1 MKNLITLLLFLISFT
16 YQSLSQTNP
25 KQKSTALAEM
35 EKQMAEAMKDMSP
48 EEQAQM
54 KEMMKGMIPAMTEP
68 PTALFMYTDFETN
81 AQLVPKKDMARI
93 ARIPKQKVTAATIS
107 TYAIKLYAQIMA
119 KGEPQE
125 IALIKS
131 VLTKAITASDLNN
144 AAILA
149 MAQGHPQAAMA
160 FSMKAVQKEPAN
172 VNFQNNMAALLSQY
186 GYEEQAIP
194 VLNKLVKELRD
205 NSTVLNNLGQAWFGL
220 GELDS
225 AKTHI
230 YRAIA
235 VNSSHAEA
243 LLCGGLIDEIQGDP
257 IKAEAKYVKAIEKGP
272 NPVIQKVLKNKAG
285 KKGSDQ
291 IDFEKLKNSIT
302 IYDYFPK
309 DWIIIPELS
318 DHLSGFETDQ
328 SIQNGYANM
337 FEDLHATLEK
347 VLETASLDAQAMAN
361 KGEDEFVSTMMLEN
375 TKGVNKMSLTA
386 TTVLSVLNTYMAQWQ
401 QQFAQDNQA
410 LQNEIDASSER
421 MKKPGKDD
429 KCPDIDGKN
438 GSYLAYINP
447 KIREFYTRKIEEFRV
462 WLNAYCTWSWYVT
475 GNPKNVILMSCLG
488 WTTNL
493 KTLYESAVLE
503 QKSDS
508 KCGEKTEERELKII
522 NTPSIPNF
530 SCPAIVQV
538 PIGKDWQ
545 QLTNATK
552 NFDKNSLGIK
562 NNPSKAV
569 PNHSVSFTAGKST
582 IAESGVAPSVSTS
595 AGSISS
601 SVTDAEVNEAMDRGL
616 SQAFNKINSSKTN
629 DDELA
634 PIGKKIPEDELTP
647 IGKPIPE
654 DLLTPLADLRRSNA
668 LRDLLK
674 KMMST
679 DCDKVKS
686 PEEKLKEALK
696 EIEAK
701 KFKRLDDLADEMVVN
716 DELKEDVKELEN
728 IKQNGIQSTINT
740 NVQVPGNIQP
750 QKGLFQ

>member
-1 MKNLITLLLFLISFT
+1 MKKNILILSLLFLSVNLFA
-16 YQSLSQTNP
+16 QNP
-25 KQKSTALAEM
+25 SSKAAKKGNPSVSEM
-35 EKQMAEAMKDMSP
+35 QKQMEESMKDMDP
-48 EEQAQM
+48 EEKAEFQ
-54 KEMMKGMIPAMTEP
+54 KMMKSIMPAMTEP
-68 PTALFMYTDFETN
+68 SEAMFVYADFETN
-81 AQLVPKKDMARI
+81 AQLVPKKDVARI
-93 ARIPKQKVTAATIS
+93 AAIPKQEVTFATINN
-107 TYAIKLYAQIMA
+107 YASNLYAKIMA
-119 KGEPQE
+119 RGEPQE

-131 VLTKAITASDLNN
+131 ILTKAITASDLNN

-149 MAQGHPQAAMA
+149 MAQGHPQTAMA
-160 FSMKAVQKEPAN
+160 LSMKAVQKDPTN

-186 GYEEQAIP
+186 GFQEQAIP
-194 VLNKLVKELRD
+194 VLNKLIKVLPD

-225 AKTHI
+225 AKTLI

-235 VNSSHAEA
+235 VNPSHAEA
-243 LLCGGLIDEIQGDP
+243 LLCGGLIDELQGDP
-257 IKAEAKYVKAIEKGP
+257 IKAEVEYVKAMEKGP
-272 NPVIQKVLKNKAG
+272 NPVIEKILKIKTG
-285 KKGSDQ
+285 KKGSDK

-309 DWIIIPELS
+309 DWINFPELS
-318 DHLSGFETDQ
+318 DHLSGFEIDQ
-328 SIQNGYANM
+328 SIQNGYAKM
-337 FEDLHATLEK
+337 FEDLDSKLEQ
-347 VLETASLDAQAMAN
+347 VLEAASLDVTALAN
-361 KGEDEFVSTMMLEN
+361 KGEEEFVSTMLLEN
-375 TKGVNKMSLTA
+375 TTGVNKMSLTA
-386 TTVLSVLNTYMAQWQ
+386 TTILSVLNTYMVQWQ
-401 QQFAQDNQA
+401 QQYAKDNLA
-410 LQNEIDASSER
+410 LQNEIDTSSDR
-421 MKKPGKDD
+421 IKKPGKDD

-438 GSYLAYINP
+438 SNYLTYINP
-447 KIREFYTRKIEEFRV
+447 KIREFYMRKIEEFRV

-475 GNPKNVILMSCLG
+475 GNPKNTIVMSCIG
-488 WTTNL
+488 WTINL

-508 KCGEKTEERELKII
+508 KCGYKTIEPSFKPI
-522 NTPSIPNF
+522 NTPEIPNF
-530 SCPAIVQV
+530 SCPSIVQV

-562 NNPSKAV
+562 SNSSKAV
-569 PNHSVSFTAGKST
+569 PNHSISFTSGKST
-582 IAESGVAPSVSTS
+582 IAQSGIAPSISTS

-601 SVTDAEVNEAMDRGL
+601 SVTDAEVNAAIDRGL
-616 SQAFNKINSSKTN
+616 SQQLKKINASKEQYP
-629 DDELA
+629 EL
-634 PIGKKIPEDELTP
+634 KTD
-647 IGKPIPE
+647 
-654 DLLTPLADLRRSNA
+654 PLEPLGESQRIKA
-668 LRDLLK
+668 LRELLK

-728 IKQNGIQSTINT
+728 IKQNGIQTTINT
-740 NVQVPGNIQP
+740 SVQVPGNIQP

>member
-1 MKNLITLLLFLISFT
+1 MYKNILKLSLLLLCVNIHAQKPITKVERTS
-16 YQSLSQTNP
+16 NP
-25 KQKSTALAEM
+25 SVSEM
-35 EKQMAEAMKDMSP
+35 QKQMEEAMKDMDP
-48 EEQAQM
+48 DEKAEFQ
-54 KEMMKGMIPAMTEP
+54 KMMKGMMPAMTEP
-68 PTALFMYTDFETN
+68 AAAMFMYADFETN

-93 ARIPKQKVTAATIS
+93 AAIPKQKVTAATIS
-107 TYAIKLYAQIMA
+107 TYASNLYAKIMA

-131 VLTKAITASDLNN
+131 VLTKALTASDLNN

-149 MAQGHPQAAMA
+149 MAQGHPQTAMA
-160 FSMKAVQKEPAN
+160 LSMKAVQKDPIN

-194 VLNKLVKELRD
+194 VLNKLVKELPD

-225 AKTHI
+225 AKTPI

-235 VNSSHAEA
+235 INPSQAEA
-243 LLCGGLIDEIQGDP
+243 LLCGGLIDELQGDP
-257 IKAEAKYVKAIEKGP
+257 IKAEAEYVKAIEKGP
-272 NPVIQKVLKNKAG
+272 LPVIQKVLKNKAG
-285 KKGSDQ
+285 KKGSDK

-309 DWIIIPELS
+309 DWIFIPDLS
-318 DHLSGFETDQ
+318 DHLSGFELDQ
-328 SIQNGYANM
+328 SIQNGYAKM
-337 FEDLHATLEK
+337 FEDLDAKLEQ
-347 VLETASLDAQAMAN
+347 VLEATSIDVQALAN
-361 KGEDEFVSTMMLEN
+361 KGEEEFVSTMMLEN

-386 TTVLSVLNTYMAQWQ
+386 TTVLSVLNTYMVQWQ
-401 QQFAQDNQA
+401 QQFAKDDQA
-410 LQNEIDASSER
+410 LKNEIQSASDR
-421 MKKPGKDD
+421 IKKPGKDD

-438 GSYLAYINP
+438 SSFLAYSNP
-447 KIREFYTRKIEEFRV
+447 KIREFYAKKIEEFRV

-475 GNPKNVILMSCLG
+475 GNPKNTIIMSCLG

-493 KTLYESAVLE
+493 KTLYESAILE
-503 QKSDS
+503 QVSDS
-508 KCGEKTEERELKII
+508 KCGYKTIEPSLKSI
-522 NTPSIPNF
+522 NTPEIPNF
-530 SCPAIVQV
+530 SCPTIVQV

-562 NNPSKAV
+562 SNPSKAV

-582 IAESGVAPSVSTS
+582 IAESGIAPSVSTS

-601 SVTDAEVNEAMDRGL
+601 NVTDAEVNAATDRGL
-616 SQAFNKINSSKTN
+616 SQQLQKLIDSQKSK
-629 DDELA
+629 
-634 PIGKKIPEDELTP
+634 
-647 IGKPIPE
+647 
-654 DLLTPLADLRRSNA
+654 A
-668 LRDLLK
+668 LKELLK

-686 PEEKLKEALK
+686 PNEKSNEEIMKLFNKELNRLSEENDVREGDTQIQKEINKSEKLKKSISDMEKASNAMMESEEAL
-696 EIEAK
+696 
-701 KFKRLDDLADEMVVN
+701 D
-716 DELKEDVKELEN
+716 N

-740 NVQVPGNIQP
+740 SVQVPGNIQP
-750 QKGLFQ
+750 QKGLFNN